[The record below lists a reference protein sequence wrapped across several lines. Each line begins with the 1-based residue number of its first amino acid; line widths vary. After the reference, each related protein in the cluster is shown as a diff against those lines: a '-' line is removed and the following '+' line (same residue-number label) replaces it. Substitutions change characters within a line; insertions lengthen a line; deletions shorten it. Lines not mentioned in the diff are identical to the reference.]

1 MAEYPASHLDAST
14 ILCLCGIPGAGKSTL
29 AQHLLRAASHSSA
42 ALVCFDAFQA
52 PAAEWDE
59 LTFHVG
65 RAAALQHLEQQ
76 LEQNQVVV
84 VDDTMHLRSMR
95 REVYALG
102 RARGVPVVVIWLR
115 APLALALARN
125 STRVPAY
132 QVEESAIGRIHTALE
147 PPDGSLVQDRCFL
160 VVDADSGEGEEE
172 EGRARSLLCEALALA
187 KEERPRL
194 LQRAAAAAA
203 ALSSPSSV
211 TAAEKNP
218 SPLQALELRLRQ
230 LTALILRALPMGA
243 ATALEDRRAA
253 ATALSAAK
261 KLALA
266 SARRGQGQGQ
276 GQGARAEPEACV
288 QDCAEAFVEAV
299 AAALP
304 GLCPEARAALFCA
317 LGEGI

>member
-1 MAEYPASHLDAST
+1 MAEYPASHLEAST

-52 PAAEWDE
+52 PAAEWDG
-59 LTFHVG
+59 LTFRVG

-125 STRVPAY
+125 STRVPAH
-132 QVEESAIGRIHTALE
+132 QVEESAIGRIHTAFE

-203 ALSSPSSV
+203 ALSSPSFV

-230 LTALILRALPMGA
+230 LTALILRALPMVA

-253 ATALSAAK
+253 AAALSAAK

-266 SARRGQGQGQ
+266 SARRGQGQ